1 MIDPSDERA
10 RFLKQLFDDAPTLVI
25 LTRGPDHVYQYLNRV
40 ALSNAGGARAG
51 LIGRTIRES
60 RPDLVG
66 QGFLAL
72 YDGVYRTGESFVGQD
87 ARIDLV
93 GPQGSRPPHVF
104 RFSLTPWRGDDGKV
118 SGVLTNAIDVTDE
131 VAARELQQELVRQTE
146 KLRAQ
151 AESERRQLLQLL
163 DVIPVGMVIYD
174 RGGRVT
180 AGNKARARIV
190 GDPSRSVDV
199 ASSAA
204 YLRLRHHDDDRPYTI
219 DELPITRAL
228 RGETIRGE
236 RLTIDR
242 VDGVRLSVLV
252 SAAPLRDAAGE
263 IDSAVQFYQE
273 LEPAG

>member
-1 MIDPSDERA
+1 MFDPSDERA

-25 LTRGPDHVYQYLNRV
+25 LTRGPDHVYQYLNRA

-51 LIGRTIRES
+51 LIGRTIRE
-60 RPDLVG
+60 RPELVE
-66 QGFLAL
+66 QGYVEL
-72 YDGVYRTGESFVGQD
+72 YDGVYRTGESFVGQE
-87 ARIDLV
+87 ARIDLG
-93 GPQGSRPPHVF
+93 GPAGSRSPHVF

-118 SGVLTNAIDVTDE
+118 SGVLTNAIDITDE

-146 KLRAQ
+146 QLRAQ
-151 AESERRQLLQLL
+151 AESERLRLLQLL

-174 RGGRVT
+174 SNGKVT
-180 AGNKARARIV
+180 AGNRARARIV
-190 GDPSRSVDV
+190 GDPSRSVDI

-204 YLRLRHHDDDRPYTI
+204 YLRLQHHDGRPYTI

-236 RLTIDR
+236 GIVIDR
-242 VDGVRLSVLV
+242 VDGVRFSVLV
-252 SAAPLRDAAGE
+252 SAAPLRDATGA

-273 LEPAG
+273 LEPPS